1 MTNVFWISLSGQ
13 FDTKDFKM
21 RLEVMAPESAAAV
34 VVQGLS
40 FQGQRFQFLLFQNQI
55 VFLRTFEMSASKN
68 VTFVILQ
75 LMKQLTRC
83 EPK

>member
-21 RLEVMAPESAAAV
+21 RLEVMAPESAAGV

-55 VFLRTFEMSASKN
+55 VFLRTFENVSLKKCDVCHSAADE
-68 VTFVILQ
+68 TAD
-75 LMKQLTRC
+75 
-83 EPK
+83 

>member
-1 MTNVFWISLSGQ
+1 MTNVFWIRLSRQ

-21 RLEVMAPESAAAV
+21 GLEVMAPESAAAV

-55 VFLRTFEMSASKN
+55 VFLSTFENVCLKECGVCHSAADE
-68 VTFVILQ
+68 TDD
-75 LMKQLTRC
+75 
-83 EPK
+83 